1 MGIIQLLTAVLLSAN
16 GKIMKKVIRII
27 NHMFLHPV
35 DSVRK
40 CYIGVMDI
48 YMNPNTLTMM
58 DLLEVML
65 KYSDERLK
73 YIYR

>member
-1 MGIIQLLTAVLLSAN
+1 
-16 GKIMKKVIRII
+16 
-27 NHMFLHPV
+27 MFLHPV

-65 KYSDERLK
+65 KYPDEIFK